1 MEQYLSFA
9 NFQKHVKIMHAKLN
23 IDRHFLFLHSNK
35 LVVFAERV
43 LRDTLHN
50 PYLPKPEGLWS
61 ALRMNT
67 LELRSVLDDPE
78 LKRKE
83 RTDAIRE
90 REAQVLV
97 ALTRMA
103 DHVEQIASCKSDI
116 FTTGFRAQT
125 EHRKPAETVRRR
137 RMSVKLAQLEE
148 VA

>member
-1 MEQYLSFA
+1 
-9 NFQKHVKIMHAKLN
+9 MHAKLN
-23 IDRHFLFLHSNK
+23 IDRHFLFLHGNR
-35 LVVFAERV
+35 LAVFAERV
-43 LRDTLHN
+43 LRDILHN
-50 PYLPKPEGLWS
+50 PYLTKPEGIWN
-61 ALRMNT
+61 ALDAHTRQ
-67 LELRSVLDDPE
+67 LRVVLDDAD

-103 DHVEQIASCKSDI
+103 DHIEQTATCKSDI

-125 EHRKPAETVRRR
+125 EHRKPSETVRRK
-137 RMSVKLAQLEE
+137 RMSIKLAQLEE

>member
-9 NFQKHVKIMHAKLN
+9 DFQKCDGIMYVKLN
-23 IDRHFLFLHSNK
+23 IDRHFLFLHGAK
-35 LVVFAERV
+35 LAVFAERV

-50 PYLPKPEGLWS
+50 PYLSKPESLWNN
-61 ALRMNT
+61 LKEHT
-67 LELRSVLDDPE
+67 LELRTVLDDPE

-83 RTDAIRE
+83 RTDAVRE

-97 ALTRMA
+97 ALSRLA
-103 DHVEQIASCKSDI
+103 EHVEKTASCKSDI

>member
-1 MEQYLSFA
+1 MEQYLTFA
-9 NFQKHVKIMHAKLN
+9 DFQNCYGIMYIKLN
-23 IDRHFLFLHSNK
+23 IDRHFLFLHGNK

-43 LRDTLHN
+43 LRDTLQN
-50 PYLPKPEGLWS
+50 PYVTKPEDLWNTLK
-61 ALRMNT
+61 AAT
-67 LELRSVLDDPE
+67 LELRAVLDDPE

-83 RTDAIRE
+83 RTDAVRE

-97 ALTRMA
+97 VLSRMA
-103 DHVEQIASCKSDI
+103 EHVEKTASCKSDI

-125 EHRKPAETVRRR
+125 EHRKPSETVRRR

>member
-1 MEQYLSFA
+1 
-9 NFQKHVKIMHAKLN
+9 MHAKLN
-23 IDRHFLFLHSNK
+23 IDRHFLFLHGNK
-35 LVVFAERV
+35 LAVFAERV

-50 PYLPKPEGLWS
+50 PYLTKPEGLWTNLLTHTRQ
-61 ALRMNT
+61 LRT
-67 LELRSVLDDPE
+67 VLESPE

-90 REAQVLV
+90 REALVLV

-103 DHVEQIASCKSDI
+103 DYIEQTATCKSDI

-125 EHRKPAETVRRR
+125 EHRKPSETVRRR
-137 RMSVKLAQLEE
+137 RMSIKLAKLEE

>member
-1 MEQYLSFA
+1 
-9 NFQKHVKIMHAKLN
+9 MHAKLN
-23 IDRHFLFLHSNK
+23 IDRHFLFLHGNK
-35 LVVFAERV
+35 LAVFADRV

-50 PYLPKPEGLWS
+50 PYLTKPEGLWTN
-61 ALRMNT
+61 LLTHTRQ
-67 LELRSVLDDPE
+67 LRSVLESPE

-90 REAQVLV
+90 REALVLV

-103 DHVEQIASCKSDI
+103 DYIEQTATCKSDI

-125 EHRKPAETVRRR
+125 EHRKPSETVRRR
-137 RMSVKLAQLEE
+137 RMSIKLAKLEE

>member
-1 MEQYLSFA
+1 
-9 NFQKHVKIMHAKLN
+9 MHAKLN
-23 IDRHFLFLHSNK
+23 IDRHFLFLHGNK
-35 LVVFAERV
+35 LAVFADRV

-50 PYLPKPEGLWS
+50 PYLTKPEGLWT
-61 ALRMNT
+61 T
-67 LELRSVLDDPE
+67 LLTHTRQLRSVLESPE

-90 REAQVLV
+90 REALVLV

-103 DHVEQIASCKSDI
+103 DYIEQTATCKSDI

-125 EHRKPAETVRRR
+125 EHRKPSETVRRR
-137 RMSVKLAQLEE
+137 RMSIKLAKLEE

>member
-9 NFQKHVKIMHAKLN
+9 NLQNCIGIMHAKLK
-23 IDRHFLFLHSNK
+23 IDRHFLFLHSTK
-35 LVVFAERV
+35 LAVFTERV

-50 PYLPKPEGLWS
+50 PYLSKPEGLWESLKES
-61 ALRMNT
+61 A
-67 LELRSVLDDPE
+67 LELRTVLDDPE

-97 ALTRMA
+97 ALSRMA
-103 DHVEQIASCKSDI
+103 DHVEQTASCKSDI

-125 EHRKPAETVRRR
+125 EHRKPSETVRRR
-137 RMSVKLAQLEE
+137 RMSIKLAQLEE

>member
-1 MEQYLSFA
+1 M
-9 NFQKHVKIMHAKLN
+9 
-23 IDRHFLFLHSNK
+23 
-35 LVVFAERV
+35 

-50 PYLPKPEGLWS
+50 PYLTKPEGLWT
-61 ALRMNT
+61 T
-67 LELRSVLDDPE
+67 LLTHTRQLRSVLESPE

-90 REAQVLV
+90 REALVLV

-103 DHVEQIASCKSDI
+103 DYIEQTATCKSDI

-125 EHRKPAETVRRR
+125 EHRKPSETVRRR
-137 RMSVKLAQLEE
+137 RMSIKLAKLEE